1 MNTQFAEALV
11 GFVPTTYEVL
21 EDAGSVTLNIN
32 LLEGTLEREVTVSFS
47 TGPGSATSAGM

>member
-32 LLEGTLEREVTVSFS
+32 LLGGTLEREVTVSFS